1 MLLTVAAI
9 GRPSRGPES
18 DLVEDYRRRI
28 DALSGATRL
37 GPAKLLLVDDKSGK
51 GRDSEAEKL
60 LGATKAELIVALDEH
75 GRQMGSVAFADL
87 LGGWRDQGVREAA
100 FLIGGA
106 DGHGEAVRNAA
117 RLKLSLGAMTWPHLL
132 ARVMI
137 FEQLYRATTL
147 LAGHPY
153 HRA

>member
-1 MLLTVAAI
+1 MRLTVAAI
-9 GRPSRGPES
+9 GRPSRGAES
-18 DLVEDYRRRI
+18 DLAEDYRRRI
-28 DALSGATRL
+28 DALAGTTRV
-37 GPAKLLLVDDKSGK
+37 GPATLTLVDDKSGK
-51 GRDSEAEKL
+51 GRDSEAGKL
-60 LGATKAELIVALDEH
+60 LAATDAEAIIALDEH
-75 GRQMGSVAFADL
+75 GKQMGSVAFSEL
-87 LGGWRDQGVREAA
+87 LGSWRDQGVRETA

-106 DGHGEAVRNAA
+106 DGHGKAVLDAA